1 MSTLPDLEG
10 WAIFSKVAAEGSF
23 ARAAQALQLS
33 QATVS
38 KTITRLEKR
47 LQTTLLHRTSR
58 RMSLTDAGRAALEGA
73 SRMLEEAEAVEAE
86 LVEQAASLRG
96 PIRLSAPVSFGLSY
110 VAALLPDFMSRHPH
124 VELDV
129 EFSDQIVDLVAHR
142 FDLALRIS
150 RLADSSLLA
159 RRLCGIRVLLVG
171 APAYFER
178 HGHPLHPRDLA
189 GHRALQYAYAPH
201 GPSWHFRHARQGE
214 FTQVMNTPLRM
225 NNADGLMPALRAGLG
240 LALQP
245 EFIVWQDL
253 QSGRL
258 QSTMCDWQL
267 EPIALHIVTPPGRR
281 RPARVQALIE
291 YLAEHFTQA
300 PWARAAS
307 GPET

>member
-23 ARAAQALQLS
+23 ARAARELQVS

-38 KTITRLEKR
+38 KAITRLEKR
-47 LQTTLLHRTSR
+47 LQASLLHRTSR
-58 RMSLTDAGRAALEGA
+58 RLSLTDAGRAALERA

-86 LVEQAASLRG
+86 LAEQASSLRG
-96 PIRLSAPVSFGLSY
+96 PVRVSAPMSFGLSHL
-110 VAALLPDFMSRHPH
+110 AALLPNFLSRHPQ

-129 EFSDQIVDLVAHR
+129 EFSDQIVDLVAQR

-171 APAYFER
+171 APGYFQQ
-178 HGHPLHPRDLA
+178 HGRPGHPRDLA
-189 GHRALQYAYAPH
+189 GHRALQYAYAP
-201 GPSWHFRHARQGE
+201 GGANWHFRHARHGD
-214 FTQVMNTPLRM
+214 FTQAMTTPLRV

-253 QSGRL
+253 RTGVL
-258 QSTMCDWQL
+258 QTAMDDWGV
-267 EPIALHIVTPPGRR
+267 EPVALHIVTPPGRR
-281 RPARVQALIE
+281 RPARVQALIG

-300 PWARAAS
+300 PWARPDDGAR
-307 GPET
+307 